1 MPFKNK
7 LPGCFEG
14 AVAARSLI
22 FKVSNNL
29 LLVINCFGISINYG
43 SKRCNDNEI
52 VISISISI
60 SISGYLLA
68 IAAALPT
75 SQ

>member
-14 AVAARSLI
+14 AMAARSLI

-29 LLVINCFGISINYG
+29 LLVINHFGISIKCG

-52 VISISISI
+52 VISIISI

>member
-7 LPGCFEG
+7 LPGCFER
-14 AVAARSLI
+14 AMAARSLI

-29 LLVINCFGISINYG
+29 LLVINHFGLSIKCG

-52 VISISISI
+52 VISI

>member
-7 LPGCFEG
+7 LPGCFER
-14 AVAARSLI
+14 AMAARSLI

-29 LLVINCFGISINYG
+29 LLVINRFGISIKCG

-52 VISISISI
+52 VISI

>member
-1 MPFKNK
+1 MPFKSK

-14 AVAARSLI
+14 AMAARSLI

-29 LLVINCFGISINYG
+29 LLVINRFGLSIKYG
-43 SKRCNDNEI
+43 SKGCNDNEI
-52 VISISISI
+52 VISISS
-60 SISGYLLA
+60 YLLA

>member
-14 AVAARSLI
+14 AMAARSLI

-29 LLVINCFGISINYG
+29 LLVINHFGISIKCG
-43 SKRCNDNEI
+43 SRCNDNEI
-52 VISISISI
+52 VISI

>member
-1 MPFKNK
+1 MVFIS
-7 LPGCFEG
+7 GIVG
-14 AVAARSLI
+14 ALGRGLI

-29 LLVINCFGISINYG
+29 LLVINRFGISIKCG

-52 VISISISI
+52 VISI